1 MHMKNILRIALAAA
15 LPLAVYAQE
24 VKIEKPASRQAT
36 SFAIVIDDKTYEKC
50 AEEVNLYRRALEKD
64 GLSTWVLSARW

>member
-36 SFAIVIDDKTYEKC
+36 SFAIVIDDKT
-50 AEEVNLYRRALEKD
+50 
-64 GLSTWVLSARW
+64 